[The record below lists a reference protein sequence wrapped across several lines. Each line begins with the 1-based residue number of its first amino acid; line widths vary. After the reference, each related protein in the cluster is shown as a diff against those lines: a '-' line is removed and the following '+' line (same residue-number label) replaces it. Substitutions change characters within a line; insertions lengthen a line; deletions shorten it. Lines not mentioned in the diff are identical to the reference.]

1 MTEAAM
7 QRQARSVFV
16 WDASVRF
23 FHWLLLVIVLL
34 AWFTGEGEGAAAVV
48 HRFAGETA
56 LGLIV
61 FRVIWGFIGG
71 EHARFRAFVRGPG
84 AMAAHVRD
92 LGSPAPKRW
101 LGHNPVGGFAVL
113 LLLITVAVVAATGLF
128 SGGEKGGGPFAGL
141 WGLELSEAHEI
152 SFRVLQ
158 ALVVV
163 HVLGVLIE
171 TIRAR
176 DGLVPA
182 MITGRKRRRA
192 SEPGA
197 DARRASVGA
206 LIIALLAG
214 AAVSA
219 ALMVQ
224 SPRAPFTEAEQERGY
239 DD

>member
-1 MTEAAM
+1 
-7 QRQARSVFV
+7 
-16 WDASVRF
+16 
-23 FHWLLLVIVLL
+23 
-34 AWFTGEGEGAAAVV
+34 
-48 HRFAGETA
+48 
-56 LGLIV
+56 
-61 FRVIWGFIGG
+61 
-71 EHARFRAFVRGPG
+71 
-84 AMAAHVRD
+84 
-92 LGSPAPKRW
+92 
-101 LGHNPVGGFAVL
+101 
-113 LLLITVAVVAATGLF
+113 
-128 SGGEKGGGPFAGL
+128 
-141 WGLELSEAHEI
+141 
-152 SFRVLQ
+152 
-158 ALVVV
+158 
-163 HVLGVLIE
+163 VLGVLIE

-197 DARRASVGA
+197 DARRARVGA